1 METRGFLFPGYRLP
15 TEWKTTVRILII
27 NWQDLKNPQSG
38 GAEVHLHEV
47 FSRIAR
53 MGHEVVLYCSMFPG
67 AAAVEDMG
75 GIRVCREGGRY
86 LFNFRVP
93 FAYLSRLRR
102 EKFDIVIDD
111 MNKIPFFTPFFVR
124 EPLYGVTHHLF
135 GESVFR
141 EINPILGAYVYLM
154 EKAAVRYYLRKG
166 IPFIVGSPSTLRELM
181 ERRFPRERIAVV
193 NYAVD
198 HAVHRMTGV
207 PKSPTP
213 LIGSFGRLK
222 KYKSIDHFIRALPS
236 VVKEFPSIKVVIA
249 GDGDDRPRLEQIA
262 REVGV
267 ASTVEFAGFISEER
281 KVELLQQM
289 WFKVATSA
297 KEGWGLTVTEANA
310 CGTPVIASDV
320 PGLRDAVRNNET
332 GILYP
337 YGDIDR
343 LSNTI
348 LDLLRDTQLRER
360 LTKNAIRWAN
370 TFTWDAAADQTLELL
385 QRRIK
390 EG

>member
-1 METRGFLFPGYRLP
+1 M
-15 TEWKTTVRILII
+15 RILII
-27 NWQDLKNPQSG
+27 NWQDLKNPLAG

-53 MGHEVVLYCSMFPG
+53 KGHEVILYCSMFRG
-67 AAAVEDMG
+67 AAPTEEMG
-75 GIRVCREGGRY
+75 GIKVRREGGRY

-93 FAYLSRLRR
+93 FAYLFRLRK

-141 EINPILGAYVYLM
+141 EINPILAGYVYFM
-154 EKAAVRYYLRKG
+154 EKAAVWYYRRKG

-181 ERRFPRERIAVV
+181 ERDFPAERVAVV

-198 HAVHRMTGV
+198 HDVHRMTGV
-207 PKSPTP
+207 PKSPAP

-222 KYKSIDHFIRALPS
+222 KYKSIDHLIRALPP
-236 VVKEFPSIKVVIA
+236 VVREFPSIKVVIA
-249 GDGDDRPRLEQIA
+249 GDGDDRTRLEQVA

-267 ASTVEFAGFISEER
+267 AATVEFTGFISEER

-343 LSNTI
+343 LSDTI
-348 LDLLRDTQLRER
+348 LALLRDSKLRER
-360 LTKNAIRWAN
+360 LTGNAIRWAN

>member
-1 METRGFLFPGYRLP
+1 
-15 TEWKTTVRILII
+15 VRILIF
-27 NWQDLKNPQSG
+27 NWQDLKNPLAG

-53 MGHEVVLYCSMFPG
+53 RGHDVVLYCSTFPG
-67 AAAVEDMG
+67 AKPVEDVG
-75 GIRVCREGGRY
+75 GITVFREGGRY

-93 FAYLSRLRR
+93 QAYFSRFRKER
-102 EKFDIVIDD
+102 FDIVIDD
-111 MNKIPFFTPFFVR
+111 LNKIPFFTPLFVR

-135 GESVFR
+135 GGSVFR
-141 EINPILGAYVYLM
+141 EINPILAAYVYVM
-154 EKAAVRYYLRKG
+154 ERGAVWYYRRKG
-166 IPFIVGSPSTLRELM
+166 IPFIVGSPSTMRELVG
-181 ERRFPRERIAVV
+181 RRFPPDRVAVV

-198 HAVHRMTGV
+198 HAVHRLTGI

-222 KYKSIDHFIRALPS
+222 RYKSIDHLIRALPP
-236 VVKEFPSIKVVIA
+236 VVKEYPSIKVVIA
-249 GDGDDRPRLEQIA
+249 GDGDDRVRLEQVA

-267 ASTVEFAGFISEER
+267 AAAVEFTGFISEER

-343 LSNTI
+343 LTKAI
-348 LDLLRDTQLRER
+348 LVLLRDAQLRAR
-360 LTKNAIRWAN
+360 LTGNAIGWAD
-370 TFTWDAAADQTLELL
+370 TFTWDAAAGRTLELL
-385 QRRIK
+385 QRRIQA
-390 EG
+390 

>member
-1 METRGFLFPGYRLP
+1 M
-15 TEWKTTVRILII
+15 RILII
-27 NWQDLKNPQSG
+27 NWQDLKNPLAG

-53 MGHEVVLYCSMFPG
+53 RGHEVVLYCSMFPG

-75 GIRVCREGGRY
+75 GIKVCREGGRY

-93 FAYLSRLRR
+93 VAYFSRFRK

-111 MNKIPFFTPFFVR
+111 MNKIPFFSPLFVR

-141 EINPILGAYVYLM
+141 EINPILAAYVYLM
-154 EKAAVRYYLRKG
+154 EKAAVWYYRRKG
-166 IPFIVGSPSTLRELM
+166 IPFIVGSPSTFRELT
-181 ERRFPRERIAVV
+181 ERRFPRERVQIVS
-193 NYAVD
+193 YAVD
-198 HAVHRMTGV
+198 HDVHRLTGI

-222 KYKSIDHFIRALPS
+222 KYKSIDHLIRALPP

-249 GDGDDRPRLEQIA
+249 GDGDDRSRLEQVA

-267 ASTVEFAGFISEER
+267 AAVVEFTGYLPEQR

-289 WFKVATSA
+289 WFTIATSA

-310 CGTPVIASDV
+310 CGTPAIASDV
-320 PGLRDAVRNNET
+320 PGLRDIVRNNET
-332 GILYP
+332 GLLYP

-348 LDLLRDTQLRER
+348 LALLRDTQLRER
-360 LTKNAIRWAN
+360 LTKNAIRWD
-370 TFTWDAAADQTLELL
+370 TSTWDAAADQTLELL
-385 QRRIK
+385 KRRIK

>member
-1 METRGFLFPGYRLP
+1 M
-15 TEWKTTVRILII
+15 RILII
-27 NWQDLKNPQSG
+27 NWQDLRNPLAG

-53 MGHEVVLYCSMFPG
+53 KGHEVILYCSMFRG
-67 AAAVEDMG
+67 AASAEEMG
-75 GIRVCREGGRY
+75 GIRVRREGGRY

-93 FAYLSRLRR
+93 LAYLTRLRK

-111 MNKIPFFTPFFVR
+111 MNKIPFFTPLYVR

-141 EINPILGAYVYLM
+141 EINPILAAYVYVM
-154 EKAAVRYYLRKG
+154 ERAAVWYYRRRG
-166 IPFIVGSPSTLRELM
+166 IPFIVGSPSTLRELI
-181 ERRFPRERIAVV
+181 ERRFPRERVTVV

-198 HAVHRMTGV
+198 HAIHRMTGV
-207 PKSPTP
+207 PKSPAP
-213 LIGSFGRLK
+213 MIGSFGRLK
-222 KYKSIDHFIRALPS
+222 KYKSIDHLIRALPP
-236 VVKEFPSIKVVIA
+236 VVREFPSIRVVIA
-249 GDGDDRPRLEQIA
+249 GDGDDRPRLEQVA

-267 ASTVEFAGFISEER
+267 AGSVEFTGFISEER

-320 PGLRDAVRNNET
+320 PGLRDAVRDNET
-332 GILYP
+332 GLLYP

-348 LDLLRDTQLRER
+348 LALLKDAQLRER
-360 LTKNAIRWAN
+360 LAGNALRWAN

-385 QRRIK
+385 RQRAK
-390 EG
+390 KS